1 LKVRLVRLEQLA
13 YRESTELQ
21 ELQVS
26 KELLARLA
34 QQEFKAMSDQL
45 ELLELLVMSA
55 RQEPQVPLG

>member
-26 KELLARLA
+26 KEILARLA